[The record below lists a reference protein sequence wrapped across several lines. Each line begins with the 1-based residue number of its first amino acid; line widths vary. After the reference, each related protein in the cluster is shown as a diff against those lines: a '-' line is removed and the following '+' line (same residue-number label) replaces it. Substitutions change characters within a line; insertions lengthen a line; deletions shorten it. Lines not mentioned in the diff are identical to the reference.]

1 MPDSTANPVSA
12 DAPVW
17 HLTVSYDGREY
28 CGWQMQPDQPT
39 VQGILEKRLQHLFNA
54 PDLYLA
60 ATSRTD
66 AGVHALDQHA
76 SFLAPPS
83 APAEMTPPNV
93 RRILNRWLPLDIR
106 VVACERREPE
116 FHARHSARG
125 KAYTYVFANTA
136 DVTPFE
142 AQYAWVYPN
151 RPLDVPAMRAA
162 AAMLEGVHDFAS
174 FAANSGV
181 VVEDTVRRIWKA
193 DVIQDGHWIY
203 LDIRGESFMYKMVRA
218 VAGLLL
224 HIGRGSCGPEAVRAI
239 LDARDRCAAADSA
252 PPQGLFLA
260 KVFWTQ
266 DAWKDYT
273 PKLPPFSAR

>member
-1 MPDSTANPVSA
+1 MPDPVANSA
-12 DAPVW
+12 PPDVPVW
-17 HLTVSYDGREY
+17 HLTLGYDGRAY
-28 CGWQMQPDQPT
+28 CGWQIQPDRPT

-76 SFLAPPS
+76 SFV
-83 APAEMTPPNV
+83 APAGASADMTPPNV
-93 RRILNRWLPLDIR
+93 KRILNRWLPLDIR
-106 VVACERREPE
+106 VLACELCEPE

-142 AQYAWVYPN
+142 SQYAWVYPN

-162 AAMLEGVHDFAS
+162 AAYLEGVHDFAS

-181 VVEDTVRRIWKA
+181 VIEDTVRRIWKA
-193 DVIQDGHWIY
+193 EIVQDGDWIY
-203 LDIRGESFMYKMVRA
+203 LSVLGESFMYKMVRA
-218 VAGLLL
+218 IAGLLL
-224 HIGRGSCGPEAVRAI
+224 HVGRGSCAPEAVRGI
-239 LDARDRCAAADSA
+239 LDERNRSAAADSA
-252 PPQGLFLA
+252 PPQGLFLS

-266 DAWKDYT
+266 DAWRDYT
-273 PKLPPFSAR
+273 PKLPPFK